1 MSRKGSHPVSLSDTA
16 EMHSVAAHQQ
26 RDKPM
31 AEKTNPRVKPLLTIA
46 LTRL

>member
-26 RDKPM
+26 RDK
-31 AEKTNPRVKPLLTIA
+31 AHGGQN
-46 LTRL
+46 